1 MLRAL
6 LCSIP
11 ALVFVA
17 GGQLAADEKPDKKDE
32 PKEAG
37 EHKPFDVDRFLEK
50 YDKNKDGFIE
60 RDELPERLQHA
71 FDQIDANKDGKLSR
85 EELEKGCVYLQRQR
99 RPADFIHVL
108 VEMSEEDE
116 ASREE
121 LQYIYDLL
129 HKLDKN
135 KDGKLDPDELK
146 KMRGQIVSDRVDE
159 LIEDLDVNKDGKIS
173 REEAR
178 GRLKEDF
185 DKIDLN
191 KDGFI
196 DREELMK
203 AATQRL
209 NPPPRPGEKRE
220 DSPAPKKPS
229 SDR

>member
-17 GGQLAADEKPDKKDE
+17 GGLSAADEKPDKKDD
-32 PKEAG
+32 PKEI
-37 EHKPFDVDRFLEK
+37 KSPRLFDVDRFLER
-50 YDKNKDGFIE
+50 YDKNKNGFIE
-60 RDELPERLQHA
+60 REELPERLRHA
-71 FDQIDANKDGKLSR
+71 FDQIDTDKDGKLSR
-85 EELEKGCVYLQRQR
+85 EELEKGSIYLQRQR

-108 VEMSEEDE
+108 VEMSEADE
-116 ASREE
+116 ASQQE

-129 HKLDKN
+129 RKMDKN
-135 KDGKLDPDELK
+135 NSGKIDPEGLK
-146 KMRGQIVSDRVDE
+146 AMREQIVCDRVDE
-159 LIEDLDVNKDGKIS
+159 LIKDLDANNDGKIS
-173 REEAR
+173 KDEAR

-196 DREELMK
+196 DREELHK
-203 AATQRL
+203 AACERL
-209 NPPPRPGEKRE
+209 TPAPRPGEKKE
-220 DSPAPKKPS
+220 DAPASKKPP

>member
-6 LCSIP
+6 FCSVP
-11 ALVFVA
+11 VLVFVTS
-17 GGQLAADEKPDKKDE
+17 GLLAADEKPEKKDGA
-32 PKEAG
+32 KETR
-37 EHKPFDVDRFLEK
+37 EHKPFDVDRFLER
-50 YDKNKDGFIE
+50 YDKNKDGFIQ

-71 FDQIDANKDGKLSR
+71 FDQIDTNKDGKLSR
-85 EELEKGCVYLQRQR
+85 EELEKGFVYLQRQR

-108 VEMSEEDE
+108 VEMSQEDA

-129 HKLDKN
+129 RKMDKN
-135 KDGKLDPDELK
+135 NNGKLEPEELK
-146 KMRGQIVSDRVDE
+146 AACDQFVCDRVDE
-159 LIEDLDVNKDGKIS
+159 LIADLDANKDGKIS
-173 REEAR
+173 KDEAR

-196 DREELMK
+196 DREELIK
-203 AATQRL
+203 AASKRL
-209 NPPPRPGEKRE
+209 NPPPRPGEPKE
-220 DSPAPKKPS
+220 DAPTPKKPS